1 MLHTLHRSAWLT
13 DFSSLLRLVDK
24 DDELLLLQDGVTA
37 AIEGS
42 RFLESLQNASIKV
55 YVLEE
60 DIKARGLSG
69 QISDSVVRVSYT
81 DFVRLTVKHP
91 TPKLLNAKRVWDK
104 YKKLLFSVFIKL
116 LES

>member
-13 DFSSLLRLVDK
+13 DFSSLLRLMHK

-42 RFLESLQNASIKV
+42 RFLDSLQNASIKV
-55 YVLEE
+55 YVLED
-60 DIKARGLSG
+60 DIIARGLGG

-91 TPKLLNAKRVWDK
+91 NQIAW
-104 YKKLLFSVFIKL
+104 
-116 LES
+116 

>member
-1 MLHTLHRSAWLT
+1 MLHTLHRSPWLT
-13 DFSSLLRLVDK
+13 DFSSLLRLVGA

-42 RFLESLQNASIKV
+42 RFLETLQNGSIKV

-60 DIKARGLSG
+60 DIKARGLGG

-91 TPKLLNAKRVWDK
+91 NQIAW
-104 YKKLLFSVFIKL
+104 
-116 LES
+116 